1 MTSPRLQPA
10 PILAP
15 LNRGLVF
22 DSPVP
27 ETAVIQQVFG
37 DTKIAVQLNEQFYS
51 AAANVFGNGAPC

>member
-27 ETAVIQQVFG
+27 ETAVVQQVFG
-37 DTKIAVQLNEQFYS
+37 DAEIAVQQDEQFYS
-51 AAANVFGNGAPC
+51 TAANVFSDGAPC